1 MGTQYSDLYLVGI
14 PSETMV
20 DVANTLRK
28 THLGPFMVCVCV
40 FSGGMGFDI
49 YYTSDG
55 NKHPSASRLFTS
67 LQGHLIHMSV
77 GSSCSK

>member
-40 FSGGMGFDI
+40 FFLVGWDLISTTPAMEI
-49 YYTSDG
+49 
-55 NKHPSASRLFTS
+55 NI
-67 LQGHLIHMSV
+67 HLPAD
-77 GSSCSK
+77 CSPAYRVI